1 MALIKIKQINNA
13 PASAGDV
20 ITYNGTNNVWA
31 PIPAAGGLTVVTAFA
46 SLPVSPSTD
55 DIVVYTPFNS
65 IMRFDGTV
73 WVGPKFSTAL
83 FGREGTG
90 NNSTWLQAI
99 GRSSAFPTS
108 GVTHGYIIPSIT
120 DGSGTSDW
128 KIYNMSVTSRTAVSG
143 DMELH
148 ADSTAT
154 TPTFGATGI
163 AAVTLTAQTALTAD
177 VTPAVVNGGQILQ
190 CFWNRTSSQ
199 WRDWTVIVTYSMVAA
214 A

>member
-1 MALIKIKQINNA
+1 MALIKIKQINNT
-13 PASAGDV
+13 PASSGDV
-20 ITYNGTNNVWA
+20 ITFNGTNNVWA
-31 PIPAAGGLTVVTAFA
+31 PIPSTGLLTVTSFGGL
-46 SLPVSPSTD
+46 PGSPSTN
-55 DIVVYTPFNS
+55 DIVFYTPFQS
-65 IMRFDGTV
+65 TLMFDGTH
-73 WVGPKFSTAL
+73 WVGPKTTSAL

-99 GRSSAFPTS
+99 GRASAFPTS
-108 GVTHGYIIPSIT
+108 GVTHGYITPVIT

-128 KIYNMSVTSRTAVSG
+128 KVYNMSVACRTSVTG

-163 AAVTLTAQTALTAD
+163 TSITLTAQTAVTAD
-177 VTPAVVNGGQILQ
+177 VTPAIITGGSVLQ
-190 CFWNRTSSQ
+190 CFWSRTSSQ
-199 WRDWTVIVTYSMVAA
+199 WRDWTVMVTYSLVAA